1 MVQYLTC
8 IGAIRNFSR
17 FGCLVSMSVFLAGCG
32 DRAGASASD
41 LAEQGG
47 SPPPKSPTMPD
58 PLAGLPD
65 LADTLTFS
73 NSRDCEWG
81 EVADGLFQNA
91 TVFGDDYVARPGT
104 VRVPNVEQPVVA
116 RLSRPDR
123 DIPDYVV
130 VSLDFEG
137 QWLGLKVSG
146 LTDAFL
152 EEGDGVFGRGVRFD
166 APVEKVMEALAR
178 EGFDINSDGTM
189 RERTISQDEYGERS
203 VMVTQ
208 VGREGDE
215 AIFYC
220 NQPYLYE
227 GQSFSY

>member
-1 MVQYLTC
+1 MWNFGR
-8 IGAIRNFSR
+8 IGCAIA
-17 FGCLVSMSVFLAGCG
+17 MSALLMGCG
-32 DRAGASASD
+32 DSAGASASD
-41 LAEQGG
+41 VAEQGRSSSAE
-47 SPPPKSPTMPD
+47 SPIVSD

-65 LADTLTFS
+65 LTGALAFK
-73 NSRDCEWG
+73 NPRDCEWG

-104 VRVPNVEQPVVA
+104 VTVPGIEQPVVA
-116 RLSRPDR
+116 RLSRPDS
-123 DIPDYVV
+123 DIPDYVK

-152 EEGDGVFGRGVRFD
+152 EEGDGVYSRGVRFD
-166 APVEKVMEALAR
+166 APVEKVTEALAGA
-178 EGFDINSDGTM
+178 GFDINADGTM

-203 VMVTQ
+203 VMATQ

-215 AIFYC
+215 TVFYC